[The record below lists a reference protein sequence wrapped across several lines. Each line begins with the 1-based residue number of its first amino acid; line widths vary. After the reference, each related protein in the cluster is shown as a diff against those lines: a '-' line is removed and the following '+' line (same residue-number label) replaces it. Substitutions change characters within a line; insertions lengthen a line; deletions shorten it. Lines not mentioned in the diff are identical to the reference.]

1 MKSKSVYFYV
11 QRSTDFSLANV
22 VLPFDIEIL
31 NVGGAMNTA
40 SGVFTAPVDGI
51 YHFEFSALKM
61 TDSSNIFV
69 HLQVNGVTK
78 VTSYATGLP
87 NYLALTSI
95 NAYIRLK
102 TGDQVWLYKNQGTLR
117 DDFRYTQF
125 AGQLVEED
133 LVLLG

>member
-40 SGVFTAPVDGI
+40 AGVFTAPVNGI
-51 YHFEFSALKM
+51 YHFEFSAMKLN
-61 TDSSNIFV
+61 DASSIYV
-69 HLQVNGVTK
+69 HLQVNGVTMA
-78 VTSYATGLP
+78 TSYAT
-87 NYLALTSI
+87 NQSDFLALPSI

-102 TGDQVWLYKNQGTLR
+102 TGDQVWLYKTYGTLR
-117 DDFRYTQF
+117 DYFRYTQF
-125 AGQLVEED
+125 TGQLVEED
-133 LVLLG
+133 LVLV